1 VTPNPAISG
10 VNVTIHGAG
19 FGATRPSDGEVD
31 ITVTFGGVK
40 AEVLGFSGSSILAR
54 TPDLAPGRVDVV
66 VTNTKGESATL
77 AGGLTLDPF
86 AVTAVL
92 PGKGFGD
99 LTYTIFGAGLIEGT
113 TVRFDGVLPTVA
125 FAKGSLSILVGLL
138 PPHGPGPVDVTVTH
152 PLGRSL
158 TIPNALTYVPPPVL
172 TASDVTVTVGGSLT
186 VSWVSE
192 TIGPIDFIGLYP
204 EGGREQDEISAQLV
218 SGTSGSMTFTAPLS
232 PGRYEFRYLP
242 FEGQWGAVAARSD
255 VVTVTPAT
263 SAHTRDIAT
272 IVSRIHCV
280 SDPPIPCVGIARPA
294 GASDLPLG
302 RPRGAGCAWQNTG

>member
-1 VTPNPAISG
+1 
-10 VNVTIHGAG
+10 
-19 FGATRPSDGEVD
+19 
-31 ITVTFGGVK
+31 
-40 AEVLGFSGSSILAR
+40 
-54 TPDLAPGRVDVV
+54 
-66 VTNTKGESATL
+66 
-77 AGGLTLDPF
+77 
-86 AVTAVL
+86 
-92 PGKGFGD
+92 
-99 LTYTIFGAGLIEGT
+99 
-113 TVRFDGVLPTVA
+113 
-125 FAKGSLSILVGLL
+125 
-138 PPHGPGPVDVTVTH
+138 
-152 PLGRSL
+152 
-158 TIPNALTYVPPPVL
+158 
-172 TASDVTVTVGGSLT
+172 VTVTVGGSLT

-302 RPRGAGCAWQNTG
+302 RPRGAGRRVAEYRLVLG